1 MDIFSSHCHD
11 CVFDVKQHL
20 MYMSLWYLGL
30 KSDDEPF
37 HQYQQIKQNWGAMG
51 FNYIFNNISVIS
63 WRTAL
68 LMEET

>member
-1 MDIFSSHCHD
+1 MDIFSSHCLD

-37 HQYQQIKQNWGAMG
+37 HQYQQIKQSSQ
-51 FNYIFNNISVIS
+51 IIEHNI
-63 WRTAL
+63 WRWKSGSCLGRDTQ
-68 LMEET
+68 MWQY